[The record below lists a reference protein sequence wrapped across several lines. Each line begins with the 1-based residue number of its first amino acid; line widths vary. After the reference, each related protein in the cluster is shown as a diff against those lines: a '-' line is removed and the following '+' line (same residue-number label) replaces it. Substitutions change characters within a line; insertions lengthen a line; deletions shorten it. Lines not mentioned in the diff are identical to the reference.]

1 MEKIAIADKIALS
14 LDLDV
19 NENINKNLKY
29 SQDSLI
35 IDQPSNAKY
44 FSREQ
49 EDDETYVW
57 AGFVKPGR
65 HNFVIEDP
73 VMPSGHPVY

>member
-19 NENINKNLKY
+19 NENISKNLKY

-35 IDQPSNAKY
+35 ID
-44 FSREQ
+44 
-49 EDDETYVW
+49 
-57 AGFVKPGR
+57 
-65 HNFVIEDP
+65 
-73 VMPSGHPVY
+73 